1 MPALAHPVRFD
12 APPPA
17 EPPLS
22 PPVSPVLASPPAL
35 TVAPEPGAAPASPR
49 APKRDQRRIVLR
61 LRDGESVQVG
71 VAPDPD
77 RAFALARALVAKLE
91 TLEGDWPRVGD
102 RFIRPDAIV
111 SVDVLHFA

>member
-1 MPALAHPVRFD
+1 MPALADSGRFL

-22 PPVSPVLASPPAL
+22 PPSVPSLS
-35 TVAPEPGAAPASPR
+35 VAPEPS
-49 APKRDQRRIVLR
+49 PKRDQRKIVIR
-61 LRDGESVQVG
+61 LRDGESVHVG

-77 RAFALARALVAKLE
+77 RAFALARALIAKLE

-111 SVDVLHFA
+111 SVDVLHFG